1 MADVNDALAAN
12 GDAVLDLVAAAER
25 SAATW
30 TTPRAPGKW
39 SPSQVV
45 EHVAG
50 GLEEAANV
58 VSGAPSIPMPPA
70 FLLLRPLARLIFN
83 RTLKKGVFPKG
94 FKAHRALNPTSGPA
108 TPAEARVRLEGALAR
123 FDQECR
129 RRVASGQ
136 HVVSTGFGTVSV
148 EDFVRFNAI
157 HTRHHCK
164 QTPRQQVGSRLEAQQ
179 QAVETLQQGVV
190 KVPRNPCALADT
202 RLQCHFELI
211 MQLQGGLVECPP
223 HDRQFVIS
231 SDFEFVLKIAVRQCV
246 DPGGEFG

>member
-12 GDAVLDLVAAAER
+12 RDAVLDLVAAAER

-45 EHVAG
+45 EHVAR

-70 FLLLRPLARLIFN
+70 FLRPLLRLFFFN
-83 RTLKKGVFPKG
+83 RILKKGVFPKG
-94 FKAHRALNPTSGPA
+94 FKAHKAMNPTSGPA

-148 EDFVRFNAI
+148 EDLVRYNAL
-157 HTRHHCK
+157 HTRHHSK
-164 QTPRQQVGSRLEAQQ
+164 Q
-179 QAVETLQQGVV
+179 
-190 KVPRNPCALADT
+190 
-202 RLQCHFELI
+202 
-211 MQLQGGLVECPP
+211 M
-223 HDRQFVIS
+223 
-231 SDFEFVLKIAVRQCV
+231 
-246 DPGGEFG
+246 PGAA

>member
-12 GDAVLDLVAAAER
+12 RAAVLDFVAAAER

-45 EHVAG
+45 EHVAR

-70 FLLLRPLARLIFN
+70 FLRPLLRLFFFN
-83 RTLKKGVFPKG
+83 RILKKDAFPKG
-94 FKAHRALNPTSGPA
+94 FKAHKAMNPTSGPA
-108 TPAEARVRLEGALAR
+108 TPAQARVRLEGALAR
-123 FDQECR
+123 FDEECG
-129 RRVASGQ
+129 RRVARGQ

-148 EDFVRFNAI
+148 EDLVRFSAL

-164 QTPRQQVGSRLEAQQ
+164 Q
-179 QAVETLQQGVV
+179 
-190 KVPRNPCALADT
+190 
-202 RLQCHFELI
+202 
-211 MQLQGGLVECPP
+211 M
-223 HDRQFVIS
+223 
-231 SDFEFVLKIAVRQCV
+231 
-246 DPGGEFG
+246 PGAS

>member
-12 GDAVLDLVAAAER
+12 RAAVLDFVAAAER

-39 SPSQVV
+39 SPSQVA
-45 EHVAG
+45 EHVARSVEG
-50 GLEEAANV
+50 SANIF
-58 VSGAPSIPMPPA
+58 SGVAPSIPMPPA
-70 FLLLRPLARLIFN
+70 FLRPLLRLLFFN
-83 RTLKKGVFPKG
+83 RIVKKDAFPKG
-94 FKAHRALNPTSGPA
+94 LKAHKTMNPTSGPA
-108 TPAEARVRLEGALAR
+108 TPAEARVRLQEALTR

-164 QTPRQQVGSRLEAQQ
+164 QL
-179 QAVETLQQGVV
+179 
-190 KVPRNPCALADT
+190 
-202 RLQCHFELI
+202 
-211 MQLQGGLVECPP
+211 
-223 HDRQFVIS
+223 
-231 SDFEFVLKIAVRQCV
+231 
-246 DPGGEFG
+246 PGAS